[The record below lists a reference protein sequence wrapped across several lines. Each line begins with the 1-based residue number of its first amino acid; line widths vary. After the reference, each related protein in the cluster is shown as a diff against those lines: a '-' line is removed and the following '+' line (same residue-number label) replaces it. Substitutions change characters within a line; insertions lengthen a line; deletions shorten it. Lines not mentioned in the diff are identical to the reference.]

1 MSLTL
6 LDHPLLTRN
15 HVRSLLRKENFQPHV
30 AALGNLFL
38 QRFDPAAPLS
48 AGPFEAACDAWEKGV
63 EVSVQAEEN
72 RQLMRTMM
80 RALRHTMRTNVHLG
94 GRHALTLRLAPEY
107 FEPVCIYCRPALQ
120 PSRQPSPHHALRGLL

>member
-1 MSLTL
+1 M
-6 LDHPLLTRN
+6 
-15 HVRSLLRKENFQPHV
+15 

-38 QRFDPAAPLS
+38 QRFNPAAPLS

-80 RALRHTMRTNVHLG
+80 RALRHTMRTNVHLA

-107 FEPVCIYCRPALQ
+107 FEPVYCRLALQ
-120 PSRQPSPHHALRGLL
+120 PSRQPSPHHALRGVL

>member
-1 MSLTL
+1 M
-6 LDHPLLTRN
+6 
-15 HVRSLLRKENFQPHV
+15 

-80 RALRHTMRTNVHLG
+80 RALRHTMRTNVHLA

-107 FEPVCIYCRPALQ
+107 FEPVLPPFRPVPHLPPCALGPTVLLLDAQ
-120 PSRQPSPHHALRGLL
+120 RRLGGHRHRGLRGSWVLGSG

>member
-1 MSLTL
+1 M
-6 LDHPLLTRN
+6 
-15 HVRSLLRKENFQPHV
+15 

-80 RALRHTMRTNVHLG
+80 RALRHTMRTNVHLA

-107 FEPVCIYCRPALQ
+107 FEPVPPPRPPTLAPTLA
-120 PSRQPSPHHALRGLL
+120 SPHHALRGAGLQP